1 MDQETYQQKLD
12 RIFRAVKPLHTLTP
26 KGKTMDHETYQRLE
40 EVKANIEA
48 LLEQAGKTI
57 EEEAKH
63 LFDDDSWYDKFI
75 WRFDTNITTG
85 YALHF
90 ILEPKNK
97 TEFGLWRRA
106 RQHGVHAL
114 DSSFRIAIEG
124 LGLTWISIDASI
136 CLQWQLDSPSSST
149 FSTMVK
155 EEKIV
160 IKNTDH
166 LLKMVA
172 SKIKAIKEKAKKQ
185 IDSLSGLDDAIMAV
199 IPF

>member
-1 MDQETYQQKLD
+1 MDHETYQQKLD
-12 RIFRAVKPLHTLTP
+12 RIFQAVKPFHTLTLT
-26 KGKTMDHETYQRLE
+26 GKTMDHETYQRLE

-75 WRFDTNITTG
+75 WRFDTNSTTG

-106 RQHGVHAL
+106 REHGVHEV

-160 IKNTDH
+160 IKNTDN

-185 IDSLSGLDDAIMAV
+185 IDSLHGLDEAIMAV